1 MEFGLFF
8 DITMS
13 GLIMGGIYA
22 LIAIGLNL
30 QYGLM
35 RILNIGHG
43 ELLMLGAYITFS
55 LYSWLGLDPIISL
68 LFSGP
73 ILFLLGLSIHKLLFR
88 RLIQAS
94 ISVEILE
101 MNSLLICFGLLF
113 IIQNVALI
121 IWSAD
126 IKGYSYLT
134 YPINFLGGVFPANR
148 FVAFSVSILF
158 SVGFYLF
165 LRFSLAGK
173 VVRAVMQDK
182 IGSQVIGV
190 SVFKVHSICFGM
202 GVAMAGIT
210 GSLLSMVF
218 EITPFMGLP
227 YTVEGLIVIILGGLG
242 NILGS
247 LIGGLIIGVVESTG
261 SYLTSPDLKMVI
273 SYSTFIA
280 ILLIRPK
287 GILGR

>member
-55 LYSWLGLDPIISL
+55 LYSWMGLDPIISL

-126 IKGYSYLT
+126 IRGYSYLA

-148 FVAFSVSILF
+148 FVAFSVAILF

-190 SVFKVHSICFGM
+190 RVFKVHSICFGL

-247 LIGGLIIGVVESTG
+247 LIGGLIMGVVESTG

-273 SYSTFIA
+273 SYSVFIA

>member
-55 LYSWLGLDPIISL
+55 LYSWMGLDPIISL

-73 ILFLLGLSIHKLLFR
+73 ILFLLGLLIHKLLFR

-94 ISVEILE
+94 ISLEVLE

-148 FVAFSVSILF
+148 FVAFSVAILF

-190 SVFKVHSICFGM
+190 RVFKVHSICFGL

-247 LIGGLIIGVVESTG
+247 LIGGLIIGLVESTG

>member
-1 MEFGLFF
+1 
-8 DITMS
+8 MS

-55 LYSWLGLDPIISL
+55 LYSWMGLDPIISL

-148 FVAFSVSILF
+148 FVAFSVAILF

-190 SVFKVHSICFGM
+190 SVFKVHSICFGL